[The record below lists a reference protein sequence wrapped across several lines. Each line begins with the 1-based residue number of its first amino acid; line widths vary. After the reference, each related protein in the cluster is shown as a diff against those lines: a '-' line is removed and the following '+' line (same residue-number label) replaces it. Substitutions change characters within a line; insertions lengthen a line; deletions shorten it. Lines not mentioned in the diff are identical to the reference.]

1 MDVKL
6 VRLVELAIKR
16 TPIDFGI
23 AYMGGYRTD
32 EEQNHLFN
40 SGYSQK
46 DGYLKIS
53 KHQTGEAV
61 DLIVFVGNEVVDDE
75 RMLWQ
80 VAGVVISCASELGIN
95 IRWGGNWANDN
106 DPRDNNFRDLFHFE
120 LI

>member
-1 MDVKL
+1 MTFLLSSRSYNRLKGVDAKL

-61 DLIVFVGNEVVDDE
+61 DLIVFVGNEVVNDE

-80 VAGVVISCASELGIN
+80 VAGVEIGRAHV
-95 IRWGGNWANDN
+95 
-106 DPRDNNFRDLFHFE
+106 
-120 LI
+120 